1 MLFQVTHIDAHGH
14 RRKARVSARNTQDAA
29 DQMDRAFGESRV
41 ASYVRM
47 AAHPVLCLV
56 ARSNGAQREFF
67 RGLPCGS

>member
-1 MLFQVTHIDAHGH
+1 MLFQVTHIDAQGH

-29 DQMDRAFGESRV
+29 DQMDQEFGESRV

-56 ARSNGAQREFF
+56 VRSNASQRESF
-67 RGLPCGS
+67 RGLPRGS